1 MEILPRILDH
11 GRLIL
16 LFNLSITDWMGF
28 EYHNVGSSSGSS
40 SKSDSK
46 SESGESGSEEGS
58 GEESS
63 ENTQLQ
69 LPTMQMRGFVQEIAM
84 RSGQTLILTGFE
96 QTQEDTSTTGVGKA
110 KVGILGGTA
119 DNSTDRDTLVI
130 LVTPEVL
137 QSPLAP
143 EALMRDY

>member
-1 MEILPRILDH
+1 
-11 GRLIL
+11 
-16 LFNLSITDWMGF
+16 MGF
-28 EYHNVGSSSGSS
+28 EYHNVGG
-40 SKSDSK
+40 
-46 SESGESGSEEGS
+46 GS
-58 GEESS
+58 GGDSDDES
-63 ENTQLQ
+63 ETTQLQ

-96 QTQEDTSTTGVGKA
+96 QTQEDISTSGVGKA
-110 KVGILGGTA
+110 KMGLLGGTA
-119 DNSTDRDTLVI
+119 NDTAERDTLVI